1 MIKTEDLR
9 IGNYITLVY
18 DEVGPLKV
26 EELQLGC
33 VHLENRAYMD
43 DERDVI
49 GIEIT
54 SSWLEKAGFVHHSD
68 KGVQEGE
75 VWKKGSFFLES
86 GNTDSIWRFSISGT
100 YFKIS
105 IKWVHQLQNLLALIK
120 NLDELAAS

>member
-1 MIKTEDLR
+1 MIKSEDLR

-26 EELQLGC
+26 EELQPGC

-49 GIEIT
+49 GVEVT
-54 SSWLEKAGFVHHSD
+54 PSWLEKAGFVLHSD

-75 VWKKGSFFLES
+75 VWRKGSFFLES
-86 GNTDSIWRFSISGT
+86 DHTDGIWHFSISGT
-100 YFKIS
+100 YFKVS

-120 NLDELAAS
+120 NLEEPAAS